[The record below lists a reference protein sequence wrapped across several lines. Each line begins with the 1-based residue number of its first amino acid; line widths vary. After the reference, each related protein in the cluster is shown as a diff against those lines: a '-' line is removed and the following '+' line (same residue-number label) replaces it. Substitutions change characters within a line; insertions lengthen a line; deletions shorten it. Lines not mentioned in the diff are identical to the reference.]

1 MRTMISERATF
12 SWVALIAI
20 VSAAISVTVQQVTMN
35 ERLAALTKVVADL
48 GADLKSVVR
57 DVAENKAD
65 IRVAAAREAARPR

>member
-1 MRTMISERATF
+1 MRTMISERTTF

-35 ERLAALTKVVADL
+35 ERLAALTKAVADL

-65 IRVAAAREAARPR
+65 IRAAAAREAARPR

>member
-35 ERLAALTKVVADL
+35 ERLAALTKVVVDL

-65 IRVAAAREAARPR
+65 IRAAAAREAARPR

>member
-65 IRVAAAREAARPR
+65 IRAAAAREAARPR

>member
-35 ERLAALTKVVADL
+35 ERLAALTKVVVDL